1 MLRHWVHKYK
11 IAADCLPWR
20 LAHYAGLWKGT
31 GAPVQFVTEAAD
43 WAIRWVGEHVRDEI
57 NLVNPRSVDLITKP
71 GRVVNRVVHFG
82 SPHLWLT
89 WGRPMSDS
97 NSFVTSFFHG
107 RPEDGEDYARQI
119 DQFLASVPRL
129 STIVTGASLIERR
142 LLNWGVPAEKLVRVP
157 IGVDTS
163 RFVPPSEVQRLD
175 ARRKLGIP
183 DGAILIGS
191 FQKDGNGWGD
201 GDEPKLIKGPDVFV
215 AALGRLKEKGLP
227 VMAMLTGP
235 ARGYVKNGLDRLG
248 IPYAHTYIKEHSDL
262 VGCYHAL
269 DLYLVTSR
277 EEGGPMGLMESMATG
292 VPLVSTKV
300 GMSLDLVEDGT
311 SGRLVD
317 IGDVDAIVEKS
328 MALLE
333 SPELNS
339 IKMRA
344 RSSVM
349 QADWSVVGRGHW
361 EKVYRPLLA
370 RLHSQE

>member
-1 MLRHWVHKYK
+1 MLRHWFHKYK

-20 LAHYAGLWKGT
+20 LAYGAGLWHGT

-57 NLVNPRSVDLITKP
+57 NLINPRSVDLITKP

-89 WGRPMSDS
+89 WGRTMSDS
-97 NSFVTSFFHG
+97 NRFVTSFFHG
-107 RPEDGEDYARQI
+107 RPEDGEGYARQI

-129 STIVTGASLIERR
+129 SIIVTGAGLIERR
-142 LLNWGVPAEKLVRVP
+142 LLDWGVPAEKLVRVP
-157 IGVDTS
+157 IGVDTR
-163 RFVPPSEVQRLD
+163 RFVPPSEEQRLD

-183 DGAILIGS
+183 DSAILIGS

-248 IPYAHTYIKEHSDL
+248 VPYAHTYIKEHADL

-277 EEGGPMGLMESMATG
+277 EEGGPMGLMESMASG
-292 VPLVSTKV
+292 VPVVSTKV
-300 GMSLDLVEDGT
+300 GMSLDLVEDGA
-311 SGRLVD
+311 SGTLVEID
-317 IGDVDAIVEKS
+317 DVDAIVERS
-328 MALLE
+328 MALLG
-333 SPELNS
+333 SSELNA

-361 EKVYRPLLA
+361 DKVYRPLLT
-370 RLHSQE
+370 RLRSQE

>member
-1 MLRHWVHKYK
+1 MLRQWANKGK
-11 IAADCLPWR
+11 IAAACLPWR
-20 LAHYAGLWKGT
+20 LARGAGLWRGS

-57 NLVNPRSVDLITKP
+57 NLLKP
-71 GRVVNRVVHFG
+71 GSVELATSPGRLVDRVVHFG

-89 WGRPMSDS
+89 WGGAMSRS
-97 NSFVTSFFHG
+97 NRFATSFFHG
-107 RPEDGEDYARQI
+107 RPEDGDDYARQI
-119 DQFLASVPRL
+119 DLFLASVPRL
-129 STIVTGASLIERR
+129 SMIVTGAGLIERR
-142 LLNWGVPAEKLVRVP
+142 LLDWGVPAEKLVRVP

-163 RFVPPSEVQRLD
+163 RFLPPSEEQRLA

-183 DGAILIGS
+183 NGTLLIGS

-201 GDEPKLIKGPDVFV
+201 GNEPKLIKGPDVFV
-215 AALGRLKEKGLP
+215 NALGRLTELGFP

-235 ARGYVKNGLDRLG
+235 ARGFVKDGLNRLG
-248 IPYAHTYIKEHSDL
+248 VPYAHTYIKEHVDL

-292 VPLVSTKV
+292 VPVVSTKV
-300 GMSLDLVEDGT
+300 GMSLDLVEDGA
-311 SGRLVD
+311 SGALVEID
-317 IGDVDAIVEKS
+317 DVDAIVERS
-328 MALLE
+328 LALLG
-333 SPELNS
+333 SSELAA

-349 QADWSVVGRGHW
+349 QADWSEVGRGHW
-361 EKVYRPLLA
+361 DKVYRPLLA
-370 RLHSQE
+370 K